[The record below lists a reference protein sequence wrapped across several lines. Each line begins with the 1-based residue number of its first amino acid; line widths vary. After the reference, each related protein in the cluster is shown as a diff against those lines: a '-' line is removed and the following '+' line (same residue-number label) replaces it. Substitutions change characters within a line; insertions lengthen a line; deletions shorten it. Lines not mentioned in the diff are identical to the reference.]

1 MNFAKKFYEN
11 FKYLKFSDIIGI
23 CIFIII
29 FIPAYMYKA
38 YLKIINKKLWV
49 VCEGPKEARENGYY
63 FYKYIREK
71 HPEINAYYAIDKRS
85 KAYFNVQVLGNIIQY
100 GSIKHWV
107 FYLAATKNISS
118 QKSGNPCPP
127 LFYVLHTKRII
138 NGHRIYLGH
147 GVVISDTA
155 FLHYNVTKFELII
168 AGAKP
173 EHDYFIN
180 HFGYTPK
187 KAIYTGLPRFDYL
200 WVEKVNYKQIVI
212 MPTWRDWIAREPNP
226 KKMEKLFLESKFYKY
241 YQNLLNNSD
250 FIKFIES
257 NNIVVYFYPHINMQ
271 KFIKYFSSTSENIII
286 ASNKNYTASSLINS
300 SALMISDYSS
310 VTTDFAYQM
319 RPVIYYQFD
328 EEEFRENQYAKGY
341 FDFKKNGFGPVIST
355 EKRLVE
361 CIKDIVSKEYALQ
374 GKYLDRITTFYPIRD
389 RNNSE
394 RIFNIVLNMENLV

>member
-1 MNFAKKFYEN
+1 MNFAKKFIEN

-23 CIFIII
+23 LIFIIV
-29 FIPAYMYKA
+29 FIPAYLFKA
-38 YLKIINKKLWV
+38 CLKIFNVKLWV
-49 VCEGPKEARENGYY
+49 ICEGPNDARENGYY

-85 KAYFNVQVLGNIIQY
+85 KGYTNVQFLGNIIQF

-107 FYLAATKNISS
+107 YYLAATKNISS

-127 LFYVLHTKRII
+127 LFYVLHISRIV

-147 GVVISDTA
+147 GVVISDTS
-155 FLHYNVTKFELII
+155 FLYYDVTKFELII

-173 EHDYFIN
+173 EYDNFIN

-187 KAIYTGLPRFDYL
+187 KAAYTGLPRFDYL
-200 WVEKVNYKQIVI
+200 WGEVMNDKQIVI

-226 KKMEKLFLESKFYKY
+226 KKMEKLFLKSKFYKF
-241 YQNLLNNSD
+241 YQNLINNSNL
-250 FIKFIES
+250 IKFIEL
-257 NNIVVYFYPHINMQ
+257 NNISVYFYPHINMQ

-286 ASNKNYTASSLINS
+286 ANNKKYTASSLISS

-328 EEEFRENQYAKGY
+328 EKEFREKQYSQGY
-341 FDFKKNGFGPVIST
+341 FDFEKNGFCPVIST

-389 RNNSE
+389 NNNSE
-394 RIFNIVLNMENLV
+394 RIFNKILDMENMT